1 MRYFFFGTL
10 MDHDVLEQVLDRAV
24 AHSELAPA
32 WLEGFRRVCAA
43 HRSYP
48 VLVPDARSAV
58 EGRLLCRAVPR
69 DAVRIRH
76 FEDEEYDDQRVAVRV
91 SDGTAV
97 EARVFFALEH
107 LGSTERPWDLTAWA
121 RMHKPHFLELC
132 REWMRDCPV

>member
-10 MDHDVLEQVLDRAV
+10 MDRDVLEHVLDRPV
-24 AHSELAPA
+24 AETELTSA

-48 VLVPDARSAV
+48 VLIPDAQSAV
-58 EGRLLCRAVPR
+58 EGRLLRRAVPR
-69 DAVRIRH
+69 DDVRIRH
-76 FEDEEYDDQRVAVRV
+76 FEDEEYADRRLTVRL

-107 LGSTERPWDLTAWA
+107 LGRTDRAWDLGAWA
-121 RMHKPHFLELC
+121 REHKPHYLELC
-132 REWMRDCPV
+132 REWMSDCPA